1 MIPDRDIKITLT
13 DISGFRKEFT
23 NLRSL
28 YDFAQKE
35 RDLWKEQ
42 SETIKAKHNVSDA
55 TVNSFSYLNTLTT
68 NIENWLNELDQL
80 DDNALQQKLN
90 QLRQNVYIPLQQHWL
105 WSGSPT
111 VQPYIQCF
119 LEHNPNVAKAFLDLV
134 IRNKVTMNQNNIDAF
149 NGALL
154 GYEFLNQAS
163 DITRRRNG
171 EKVSLGHLRNAFA
184 DSKDE
189 LFSEVSE
196 QKVNFQEWVSETKE
210 RSTKLHRVNKKL
222 NARTIRKQN
231 KSFDD
236 HLHTWAST
244 ISELEKTYE
253 EKLRLKK
260 PAEYWK
266 TAAIKYRTQGIFAA
280 IMLAIICFVALKVG
294 IDFFQGWLSAQEL
307 QLKLNTLQGAILFGS
322 IAAVFTFV
330 VRVLAKITFSSFH
343 LMRDAEEREQL
354 TYLYLSLTHESEID
368 KESRDIVLQAL
379 FSRSETGLLSQ
390 EQGPKMPMA
399 EMMSMATKGNKN
411 G

>member
-1 MIPDRDIKITLT
+1 MIPDRNIKITLT
-13 DISGFRKEFT
+13 DISGVRKEFT
-23 NLRSL
+23 KLRSL

-35 RDLWKEQ
+35 RDLWKAH
-42 SETIKAKHNVSDA
+42 SETITAKHRVNDA
-55 TVNSFSYLNTLTT
+55 TVNSFNYLNNLTT
-68 NIENWLNELDQL
+68 NIEGWLDQLDQL
-80 DDNALQQKLN
+80 DDNTLQQNLN
-90 QLRQNVYIPLQQHWL
+90 NLRPNVFVQLQQNWL
-105 WSGSPT
+105 WSGNPS
-111 VQPYIQCF
+111 VQPYVQCF

-196 QKVNFQEWVSETKE
+196 LKTDFQEWESETKAS
-210 RSTKLHRVNKKL
+210 STKLHRVNKKL

-231 KSFDD
+231 KSFDE
-236 HLHTWAST
+236 HLHTWAET

-266 TAAIKYRTQGIFAA
+266 TAAEKYRTQGFIAA
-280 IMLAIICFVALKVG
+280 ILLSVICFIALMVG
-294 IDFFQGWLSAQEL
+294 IDFFKGWLTAQEL
-307 QLKLNTLQGAILFGS
+307 KLKLNTLQGAILFGS
-322 IAAVFTFV
+322 IAAVFTFI
-330 VRVLAKITFSSFH
+330 VRVLAKVTFSSFH

-399 EMMSMATKGNKN
+399 EMMSMATKGNRN

>member
-42 SETIKAKHNVSDA
+42 SQVIKEKHNVNDA
-55 TVNSFSYLNTLTT
+55 TVNSFSYFNTLTT
-68 NIENWLNELDQL
+68 NIESWLDELDQL
-80 DDNALQQKLN
+80 DDNALHQKLN
-90 QLRQNVYIPLQQHWL
+90 QLRQNVYVPLQQHWL
-105 WSGSPT
+105 WSGHPS

-196 QKVNFQEWVSETKE
+196 LKTDFQEWESKIKVS
-210 RSTKLHRVNKKL
+210 STKLHRVNKKL
-222 NARTIRKQN
+222 NARAIRKQN
-231 KSFDD
+231 KLFDD
-236 HLHTWAST
+236 HIHTWAET

-266 TAAIKYRTQGIFAA
+266 TAAERYRTQGFIAA
-280 IMLAIICFVALKVG
+280 ILLGAICVIALVVG
-294 IDFFQGWLSAQEL
+294 VDFFKDWLSAQDL
-307 QLKLNTLQGAILFGS
+307 KLKLNTLQGAILFGS
-322 IAAVFTFV
+322 IAAVFTFI
-330 VRVLAKITFSSFH
+330 VRVLAKVTFSSFH

>member
-1 MIPDRDIKITLT
+1 MIPDRNIKITLT

-35 RDLWKEQ
+35 RDLWKEHSQ
-42 SETIKAKHNVSDA
+42 VIKEKHNVNDA

-90 QLRQNVYIPLQQHWL
+90 QLRQNVYTPLRQHWL

-196 QKVNFQEWVSETKE
+196 QKVNFREWESETKE

-236 HLHTWAST
+236 HLHTWSET

-266 TAAIKYRTQGIFAA
+266 TAAERYRTQGFIAA
-280 IMLAIICFVALKVG
+280 VLLGAICVIALVVG
-294 IDFFQGWLSAQEL
+294 VDFFKGWLSAQDL
-307 QLKLNTLQGAILFGS
+307 KLKLNTLQGAILFGS
-322 IAAVFTFV
+322 IAAVFTFI
-330 VRVLAKITFSSFH
+330 VRVLAKVTFSSFH

-399 EMMSMATKGNKN
+399 EMMNMATKGNKN

>member
-1 MIPDRDIKITLT
+1 M
-13 DISGFRKEFT
+13 
-23 NLRSL
+23 
-28 YDFAQKE
+28 
-35 RDLWKEQ
+35 WKEQ
-42 SETIKAKHNVSDA
+42 SETIKAKHNVNDA

-68 NIENWLNELDQL
+68 NIENWLDELEQL

-90 QLRQNVYIPLQQHWL
+90 QLRQNVYAPLQQHWL
-105 WSGSPT
+105 WSGHPS

-119 LEHNPNVAKAFLDLV
+119 LEHNPNVAKAFIDLV

-196 QKVNFQEWVSETKE
+196 LKIDFREWESETKAS
-210 RSTKLHRVNKKL
+210 STKLHRVNKKL

-231 KSFDD
+231 KSFDG
-236 HLHTWAST
+236 HLHTWTET
-244 ISELEKTYE
+244 ISELENTYE

-266 TAAIKYRTQGIFAA
+266 TAAEKYRTQGFIAA
-280 IMLAIICFVALKVG
+280 ILLGVICLIALMVG
-294 IDFFQGWLSAQEL
+294 IDFFKGWLTAQEL
-307 QLKLNTLQGAILFGS
+307 KLKLNTLQGAILFGS
-322 IAAVFTFV
+322 IAAVFTFI
-330 VRVLAKITFSSFH
+330 VRVLAKVTFSSFH

-399 EMMSMATKGNKN
+399 EMMSMVTKGNKN

>member
-42 SETIKAKHNVSDA
+42 SETIKAKHNVNDA

-68 NIENWLNELDQL
+68 NIENWLDELEQL

-90 QLRQNVYIPLQQHWL
+90 QLRQNVYAPLQQHWL
-105 WSGSPT
+105 WSGHPS

-119 LEHNPNVAKAFLDLV
+119 LEHNPNVAKAFIDLV

-196 QKVNFQEWVSETKE
+196 LKIDFREWESETKAS
-210 RSTKLHRVNKKL
+210 STKLHRVNKKL

-231 KSFDD
+231 KSFDG
-236 HLHTWAST
+236 HLHTWTET
-244 ISELEKTYE
+244 ISELENTYE

-266 TAAIKYRTQGIFAA
+266 TAAEKYRTQGFIAA
-280 IMLAIICFVALKVG
+280 ILLGVICLIALMVG
-294 IDFFQGWLSAQEL
+294 IDFFKGWLTAQEL
-307 QLKLNTLQGAILFGS
+307 KLKLNTLQGAILFGS
-322 IAAVFTFV
+322 IAAVFTFI
-330 VRVLAKITFSSFH
+330 VRVLAKVTFSSFH

-399 EMMSMATKGNKN
+399 EMMSMVTKGNKN

>member
-1 MIPDRDIKITLT
+1 MIPDRNIKITLADT
-13 DISGFRKEFT
+13 SGFRKEFT
-23 NLRSL
+23 NLRAL

-35 RDLWKEQ
+35 RDLWKEKSQ
-42 SETIKAKHNVSDA
+42 MVKAKHNVNDA
-55 TVNSFSYLNTLTT
+55 TVNSFNYLNTLTT
-68 NIENWLNELDQL
+68 NIESWLNELDQL

-90 QLRQNVYIPLQQHWL
+90 QLRQNVYTPLQQHWL
-105 WSGSPT
+105 WSGHPS

-119 LEHNPNVAKAFLDLV
+119 VEHNPNVAKAFLDLV

-171 EKVSLGHLRNAFA
+171 EKVSLGHLRNTFA

-196 QKVNFQEWVSETKE
+196 LKVNFQEWESKAKAS
-210 RSTKLHRVNKKL
+210 STKLYRINKKL

-231 KSFDD
+231 KSFDA
-236 HLHTWAST
+236 HLHTWTST

-266 TAAIKYRTQGIFAA
+266 TAAGKFRTQGVIAA
-280 IMLAIICFVALKVG
+280 TLLGVICFIALIVG
-294 IDFFQGWLSAQEL
+294 IDFFKSWLTAQDL
-307 QLKLNTLQGAILFGS
+307 KLKLNTLQGAILFGS

-330 VRVLAKITFSSFH
+330 VRVLAKVTFSSFH

-379 FSRSETGLLSQ
+379 FSRSETGLLNQ
-390 EQGPKMPMA
+390 EHGPKMPMA
-399 EMMSMATKGNKN
+399 EMMSMVTKGNKN

>member
-42 SETIKAKHNVSDA
+42 SQVIKEKHNVNDA

-68 NIENWLNELDQL
+68 NIESWLDELDQL
-80 DDNALQQKLN
+80 DDNALQQTLN
-90 QLRQNVYIPLQQHWL
+90 QLRQNVYVPLQQHWL
-105 WSGSPT
+105 WSGHPS

-189 LFSEVSE
+189 LFSEISE
-196 QKVNFQEWVSETKE
+196 LKTDFQEWESEIKVS
-210 RSTKLHRVNKKL
+210 STKLHRVNKKL
-222 NARTIRKQN
+222 NARAIRKQN

-236 HLHTWAST
+236 HLHGWSST

-266 TAAIKYRTQGIFAA
+266 TAAERYRTQGFIAA
-280 IMLAIICFVALKVG
+280 ILLGAICVIALVVG
-294 IDFFQGWLSAQEL
+294 VDFFKDWLSAQDL
-307 QLKLNTLQGAILFGS
+307 KLKLNTLQGAILFGS
-322 IAAVFTFV
+322 IAAVFTFI
-330 VRVLAKITFSSFH
+330 VRVLAKVTFSSFH

>member
-1 MIPDRDIKITLT
+1 MIPHRDIKITLT

-42 SETIKAKHNVSDA
+42 SETIKAKHNVNDA
-55 TVNSFSYLNTLTT
+55 TINSFSYLNTLTT
-68 NIENWLNELDQL
+68 NIENWLDELDQL

-90 QLRQNVYIPLQQHWL
+90 QLRQNVYTPLQQHWL
-105 WSGSPT
+105 WSGHPS

-119 LEHNPNVAKAFLDLV
+119 LEHNANVAKAFLDLV
-134 IRNKVTMNQNNIDAF
+134 IRNKVTMSQNNIDAF

-196 QKVNFQEWVSETKE
+196 LKTDFQEWEAEIKVS
-210 RSTKLHRVNKKL
+210 STKLHRVNKKL
-222 NARTIRKQN
+222 NARAIRKQN

-236 HLHTWAST
+236 HLHTWAET

-266 TAAIKYRTQGIFAA
+266 TAAERYRTQGFIAA
-280 IMLAIICFVALKVG
+280 ILLGAICVIALVVG
-294 IDFFQGWLSAQEL
+294 VDFFKDWLSAQDL
-307 QLKLNTLQGAILFGS
+307 KLKLNTLQGAILFGS
-322 IAAVFTFV
+322 IAAVFTFI
-330 VRVLAKITFSSFH
+330 VRVLAKVTFSSFH

-390 EQGPKMPMA
+390 EQGPKMPVA